1 MLLRRPLVSC
11 LLLAALT
18 LGACAP
24 EPAPRSGD
32 HATATVSE
40 DICAPY
46 DRSLL
51 DAMEPQAQVAWLT
64 ERMKTCKAACEEA
77 GTCDQDTAAM
87 AIDFYNR
94 ANAQAELERYG
105 EAVAD
110 YSRSLTYDPEFVPAY
125 AERANSLVELGRYE
139 EALADTDA
147 AVARAPQ
154 DPRTHALRCLV
165 LMDLE
170 RYDEAAA
177 SCDTAFAL
185 APGMAPLHVIQGML
199 LARGGKHDAALA
211 QIEEAIASD
220 PAVVS
225 VLQKELAK
233 DGYYAGPQ
241 SGSYDKAT
249 RDAVKAWVKA
259 GAPDDKAT

>member
-1 MLLRRPLVSC
+1 MHRFFSA
-11 LLLAALT
+11 LLLAL
-18 LGACAP
+18 LGACQPVEQPNWGQA
-24 EPAPRSGD
+24 E
-32 HATATVSE
+32 TATVAH

-46 DRSLL
+46 DKSLL
-51 DAMEPQAQVAWLT
+51 DAMEPQARVTWLT

-94 ANAQAELERYG
+94 ANAQAELERHG

-139 EALADTDA
+139 EALANADA
-147 AVARAPQ
+147 AVARAPE

-165 LMDLE
+165 LMELE
-170 RYDEAAA
+170 QYDESAA
-177 SCDTAFAL
+177 SCDAALAL
-185 APGMAPLHVIQGML
+185 APGMASLQLLQGVL
-199 LARGGKHDAALA
+199 LARDGQKAAALTE
-211 QIEEAIASD
+211 IEAAVASD
-220 PAVVS
+220 PAIVA
-225 VLQKELAK
+225 VLQDELAE

-241 SGSYDKAT
+241 SGSYDQAT
-249 RDAVKAWVKA
+249 RDAVEAWVKA
-259 GAPDDKAT
+259 GAPSERKT